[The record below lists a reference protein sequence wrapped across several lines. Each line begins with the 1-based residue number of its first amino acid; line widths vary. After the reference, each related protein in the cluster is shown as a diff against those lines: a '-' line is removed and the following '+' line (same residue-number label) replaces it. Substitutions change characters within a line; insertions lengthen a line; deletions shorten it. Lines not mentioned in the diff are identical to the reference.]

1 MRISLELL
9 WTKFY
14 FPKKMSNED
23 VLKTFT
29 DSFIITKKFRSSNEF
44 SLHIEEKVA
53 KEKISY
59 MDAIIAYCND
69 VDIDVESVANLVNQ
83 SLKEKI
89 QIEAEEN
96 NFMKKRSKLPL

>member
-1 MRISLELL
+1 MKQFLKIL

-14 FPKKMSNED
+14 FPKTMSNED
-23 VLKTFT
+23 LFKTFT
-29 DSFIITKKFRSSNEF
+29 DSFIITKKFRSPNEF
-44 SLHIEEKVA
+44 SLHIEEKVF
-53 KEKISY
+53 KEKLSY
-59 MDAIIAYCND
+59 MDAIIAYCNE

-96 NFMKKRSKLPL
+96 NYMKKRAKLPL